1 MLKII
6 GLRGK
11 SRSGKN
17 TLAEHLVKNH
27 GFFELA
33 LADPMK
39 RFLMEV
45 FNVSPNL
52 LWGPSNMRE
61 VEIGPPL
68 PKMDIVSV
76 QPDGSFTK
84 VSEMDYG
91 NPLTPRRLLQTLGTE
106 WGRSMMKNV
115 WIDYAFRVIEKMAN
129 SEGYIYDPLKGVV
142 VHPQGRLNRW
152 KGAIITDVRFD
163 NESIALRDTGNTV
176 VYINRPSSEGISP
189 AGLHASETQVVHMP
203 HERLLINDVGI
214 DAFKA
219 KGAQLLEDV
228 LR

>member
-17 TLAEHLVKNH
+17 TLAAHLVQQY
-27 GFFELA
+27 GYFEIA

-45 FNVSPNL
+45 FDISPNL
-52 LWGPSNMRE
+52 LWGHSSLRE

-68 PKMDIVSV
+68 PKIDVVSV
-76 QPDGSFTK
+76 QPDGSSTK
-84 VSEMDYG
+84 MGEMPYG
-91 NPLTPRRLLQTLGTE
+91 TPLTPRRLLQTLGTE
-106 WGRSMMKNV
+106 WGRSMMENV
-115 WIDYAFRVIEKMAN
+115 WVNYTFRVIEKMAG
-129 SEGYIYDPLKGVV
+129 SEGYVYDPLRGVV
-142 VHPQGRLNRW
+142 VHPQGRLTRW

-163 NESIALRDTGNTV
+163 NESIALRDKGHTV
-176 VYINRPSSEGISP
+176 VYLHRPSTEAPNP
-189 AGLHASETQVVHMP
+189 AMQHASETQVIKLP
-203 HERLLINDVGI
+203 HERLLLNNVGI